1 MSENQKTNFEMVRE
15 FMDGFGQE
23 AKTKPEWPDTKTLDL
38 RVSLIEEEVG
48 ELVSAIYVDDNASL
62 SHIAKELTDILYVV
76 YGAGHAFGIDLDKC
90 FAEVHKSNMTKFGP
104 DGKVIRNESGKIMK
118 SNYYV
123 PADIKKV
130 LDL

>member
-1 MSENQKTNFEMVRE
+1 MSEKQKTNFEMVRE
-15 FMDGFGQE
+15 FMNGFGQE
-23 AKTKPEWPDTKTLDL
+23 AKTKPEFPDSKTVDL
-38 RVSLIEEEVG
+38 RISLIEEEVK
-48 ELVSAIYVDDNASL
+48 EFVLAVYDEEDIANV
-62 SHIAKELTDILYVV
+62 AKELTDILYVV

-104 DGKVIRNESGKIMK
+104 DGKVIRNENGKIMK

-123 PADIKKV
+123 PANIKKV

>member
-1 MSENQKTNFEMVRE
+1 MKTNFEMVRE
-15 FMDGFGQE
+15 FMNGFGQE
-23 AKTKPEWPDTKTLDL
+23 TKTKPELPDTRTLDL

-48 ELVSAIYVDDNASL
+48 ELVRAIYVDDDAPL

-104 DGKVIRNESGKIMK
+104 DGKVIRNENGKIMK
-118 SNYYV
+118 SQNYV
-123 PADIKKV
+123 EPDMEKILALQDS
-130 LDL
+130 

>member
-1 MSENQKTNFEMVRE
+1 MSEKQKTNFEMVRE

-23 AKTKPEWPDTKTLDL
+23 AKTKPEFPDSKTVDL
-38 RVSLIEEEVG
+38 RISLIEEEVK
-48 ELVSAIYVDDNASL
+48 EFIDAVYKEKDILN
-62 SHIAKELTDILYVV
+62 IAKELTDILYVV
-76 YGAGHAFGIDLDKC
+76 YGAGHAFGIDLDWC

-104 DGKVIRNESGKIMK
+104 DGKVIRNENGKIMK

-123 PADIKKV
+123 PANIKKV

>member
-1 MSENQKTNFEMVRE
+1 MKTNFEMVRE
-15 FMDGFGQE
+15 FMNGFDQE
-23 AKTKPEWPDTKTLDL
+23 AKTKPEWPDSKTLDL

-48 ELVSAIYVDDNASL
+48 ELVSAIYVDDNAPL

-104 DGKVIRNESGKIMK
+104 DGKVLRNENGKVMK
-118 SNYYV
+118 SQNYV
-123 PADIKKV
+123 PPDMNKILNV
-130 LDL
+130 